1 MENLKN
7 LVNNLINN
15 FKNNLKYRVY
25 WIDKNNHKILIREHS
40 KSESKKKLLKML
52 KILRNSNK
60 EINLV
65 RVVITFHSGIKKFQ
79 GGKVKINIKQFV
91 YKDNKLKKNNIIGE
105 NGNLWLSNTFFTI
118 NKLNQKKF
126 EEFLLKRI
134 KDLQKNK
141 LKLLAI
147 NIINS

>member
-1 MENLKN
+1 MENLK
-7 LVNNLINN
+7 NLINN

-25 WIDKNNHKILIREHS
+25 WIDRNKNKILIKDNS
-40 KSESKKKLLKML
+40 KSESKNKLLKKL
-52 KILRNSNK
+52 KILRKSNK

-65 RVVITFHSGIKKFQ
+65 RIVVTFHSGIKKFQ
-79 GGKVKINIKQFV
+79 GGKVKINIKQFI
-91 YKDNKLKKNNIIGE
+91 YKDNKLSKVNLIGE
-105 NGNLWLSNTFFTI
+105 NGNLWLSNNFFTI

-126 EEFLLKRI
+126 EEFLLKKI
-134 KDLQKNK
+134 KDLPKNK